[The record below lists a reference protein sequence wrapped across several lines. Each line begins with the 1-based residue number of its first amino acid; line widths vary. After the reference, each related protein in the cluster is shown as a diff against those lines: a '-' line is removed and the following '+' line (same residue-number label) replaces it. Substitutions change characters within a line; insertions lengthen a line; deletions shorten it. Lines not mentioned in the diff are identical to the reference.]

1 VQTSAAGGSELM
13 YVKLRYKTPTGMR
26 SREMTHAVPDVVSGT
41 PSADF
46 VFASAVAEFGMVLR
60 DSPHKGRSSM
70 DSVVVRAE
78 RSRGEDENGYRAE
91 FVRLATAARD
101 LLARE
106 QVADRDGSRQK
117 RDR

>member
-1 VQTSAAGGSELM
+1 
-13 YVKLRYKTPTGMR
+13 
-26 SREMTHAVPDVVSGT
+26 MTHVVPDAIVRA

-46 VFASAVAEFGMVLR
+46 TFASAVAEFGMVLR
-60 DSPHKGRSSM
+60 DSPHKGKSSM
-70 DSVVVRAE
+70 DSVIVRAE

-106 QVADRDGSRQK
+106 RVAAQGEPRNK
-117 RDR
+117 R